1 MTRLVLT
8 ALVALTCAA
17 PAAAQSTATTPPAG
31 TAQSQAQQPPPPL
44 PGLVGEVKT
53 MYTNVQ
59 NFIVRA
65 AEEFPADKLT
75 WQPTPA
81 VRSWARLIGHIT
93 DDNNVSCWAI
103 AGDAQAPPRVDSTDN
118 QDSPA
123 NKLSKD
129 DLVKG
134 LKESVERCQKA
145 FAAVTEA
152 NMAERATPTSRR
164 SKIGALIYNTSHTN
178 EHYGNIATYMRLN
191 NLVPP
196 SSAGRGR

>member
-8 ALVALTCAA
+8 ALVALTAQA
-17 PAAAQSTATTPPAG
+17 PPQQPPA
-31 TAQSQAQQPPPPL
+31 QPPPPL

-81 VRSWARLIGHIT
+81 VRSWARLIGHII
-93 DDNNVSCWAI
+93 DDNNGACWAI
-103 AGDAQAPPRVDSTDN
+103 AGEAQAPPRVDTVDSPE
-118 QDSPA
+118 SPA

-134 LKESVERCQKA
+134 LKESVERCNKA
-145 FAAVTEA
+145 FAAVTDA

-164 SKIGALIYNTSHTN
+164 SKIGTLIYNTSHTN

>member
-8 ALVALTCAA
+8 ALVALTAQA
-17 PAAAQSTATTPPAG
+17 PPQQPPA
-31 TAQSQAQQPPPPL
+31 QPPPPL

-81 VRSWARLIGHIT
+81 VRSWARLIGHII
-93 DDNNVSCWAI
+93 DENNGACWAI
-103 AGDAQAPPRVDSTDN
+103 AGEAQAPPRVDTVDSPE
-118 QDSPA
+118 SPA

-134 LKESVERCQKA
+134 LKESVERCNKA
-145 FAAVTEA
+145 FAAVTDA

-164 SKIGALIYNTSHTN
+164 SKIGTLIYNTSHTN

>member
-1 MTRLVLT
+1 MRRLVLT
-8 ALVALTCAA
+8 ALAALTCAA
-17 PAAAQSTATTPPAG
+17 PAAAQSTATTPPSG
-31 TAQSQAQQPPPPL
+31 TTQAQQPPPPL

-65 AEEFPADKLT
+65 AEEFPADKLI

-81 VRSWARLIGHIT
+81 VRSWARLIGHII
-93 DDNNVSCWAI
+93 DDNNGACWAI
-103 AGDAQAPPRVDSTDN
+103 AGDAQAPPRVDTADN

-152 NMAERATPTSRR
+152 NMGERVTPTGRR
-164 SKIGALIYNTSHTN
+164 SKIGTLMYNTSHTN
-178 EHYGNIATYMRLN
+178 EHYGNITTYMRLN